1 MRKITCIECP
11 MGCDIEVEVLDGKVV
26 SINGNTCPRGRL
38 YAENEVVCPKR
49 VITTTVMSKSGKP
62 VPVKTDAPV
71 KKENVFSLMKRI
83 NAITVDLPVKIGDV
97 VESDFAD
104 GANLV
109 VAGNVSD
116 N

>member
-1 MRKITCIECP
+1 
-11 MGCDIEVEVLDGKVV
+11 MGCEIEVEVLDGKLSVK
-26 SINGNTCPRGRL
+26 GNTCPRGKL

-49 VITTTVMSKSGKP
+49 VLTTTVKSKSGKP

-71 KKENVFSLMKRI
+71 KKEQLLALMQKI

-97 VESDFAD
+97 IVKDFFE

-109 VAGNVSD
+109 ATGNVLD
-116 N
+116 DRMI